1 MPSTAWL
8 GVPVTHEE
16 VTHKFP
22 DVCQVTLDDGNAQAP
37 AATLVPKFDWVG
49 IPAKML
55 VRTCMLSLTTQCKR
69 VTAADSTWQ
78 DMQTRD
84 RRQASDSVSP
94 LAPSAHSLLK
104 QPRCIPA

>member
-78 DMQTRD
+78 DM
-84 RRQASDSVSP
+84 
-94 LAPSAHSLLK
+94 
-104 QPRCIPA
+104 